1 MQCDVLI
8 VGAGPAGLF
17 AASELAGH
25 MKVIIIDKGRD
36 INSRKC
42 LALENGSCTKCL
54 PCNMTGGVGGAGGL
68 S

>member
-25 MKVIIIDKGRD
+25 MKVIIIDKTTR
-36 INSRKC
+36 IPRII
-42 LALENGSCTKCL
+42 
-54 PCNMTGGVGGAGGL
+54 GGEVGAF
-68 S
+68 